1 MKRRQFQPLAIVP
14 LLARK
19 GREVKRYVG
28 NYGMQTLEMDR
39 ALASIREIGY
49 DGTKTWRQGI
59 GVMGPEISG
68 VSFWWNA
75 EKLYRPRGPGDRPVF
90 P

>member
-1 MKRRQFQPLAIVP
+1 
-14 LLARK
+14 
-19 GREVKRYVG
+19 
-28 NYGMQTLEMDR
+28 MDR
-39 ALASIREIGY
+39 ALARIREIGY